1 MRTDRNCWRKDSV
14 FKEPRALQKIE
25 ELLVRMIKVEPGYK
39 VATRSRNQKRSR
51 GEKQSNLAKSTSMG
65 KGKKTAKRS
74 RLVKWSRT
82 AKRL

>member
-1 MRTDRNCWRKDSV
+1 MRADRNCWRKDSV
-14 FKEPRALQKIE
+14 FKGARSLQKIE
-25 ELLVRMIKVEPGYK
+25 ELLVKMIKVEPVYK

-51 GEKQSNLAKSTSMG
+51 GDKQSNLAKSTSMG

-74 RLVKWSRT
+74 RMVKLSRT